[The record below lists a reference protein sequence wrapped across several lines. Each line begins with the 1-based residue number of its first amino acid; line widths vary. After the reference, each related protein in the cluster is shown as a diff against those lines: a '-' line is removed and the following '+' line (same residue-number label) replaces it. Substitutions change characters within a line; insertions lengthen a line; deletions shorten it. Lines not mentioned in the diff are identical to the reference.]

1 MIISIPAIC
10 PTCGAVFPS
19 AYAMSGNATVTF
31 EGCGSGPCPYGH
43 MGIVPNGTYRFIN
56 GILQISRGE
65 FGKAGDLERI
75 LAIAEA
81 AKEAK
86 KPADD
91 ALEEISKLLPSDAAA
106 AIKQLGSKNPLAAIL
121 LVIFVLCAV
130 IGAAGNAV
138 TAVGSAI
145 KALFPTDPAPQTII
159 NNQNVTIINPP
170 AAVDRRDNPVP
181 QPLNRKQRRG
191 LKKMERNKQ
200 NLNRQ
205 WGNHTETKS

>member
-1 MIISIPAIC
+1 
-10 PTCGAVFPS
+10 
-19 AYAMSGNATVTF
+19 
-31 EGCGSGPCPYGH
+31 

-65 FGKAGDLERI
+65 FGKAEDLKRI

-91 ALEEISKLLPSDAAA
+91 ALEEISKLLPSDAAV

-145 KALFPTDPAPQTII
+145 KALFQSDPVQTVI

-170 AAVDRRDNPVP
+170 EAAGRRDNPVP

-200 NLNRQ
+200 DLKRQ
-205 WGNHTETKS
+205 SGNQTKKKS